1 MSEPSYK
8 IRPVSLDPN
17 HEPNKAQ
24 ARLSKLQSEF
34 SPPSVPSTCSNTIT
48 LATGDGS
55 APAIR
60 PVARQQRPED
70 QFRINSPSN
79 TFALH
84 HSLGRR
90 FVVSAN
96 PTLRD
101 LPHHPRRPLPDGIFN
116 ADGDNWKFQR
126 QVSSHEF
133 NTKSLRKFVE
143 QVVDPELSDRL
154 IPILSASAA
163 SSSVLDFQDILQR
176 FGFDNICRIAFGY
189 DPDCLLPSLPEA
201 NFAVA
206 FDEAV
211 QISSDRLRLL
221 HPVWKLKRALGIGSE
236 KRLRAVESEVRE
248 FAKAI
253 VREKKRDLSEAKVLG
268 SVDLLSR
275 FLSSGH
281 TDAKFVTDI
290 VISFTLAGRD
300 TTSAALTWFFWLLSQ
315 NPCHLE
321 IGSYREWSEERRQE
335 WLLSE
340 LCGKRILFG
349 PDLPKTEEI
358 SDVLDTLHVISELP
372 SDNFGAYIISMA
384 TAPSDVLAVELLQ
397 HLEAA
402 PATLSRLF
410 SIDWYRERINGTQEI
425 MIGYSD
431 SGKDAGRF
439 SAAWQ
444 LYKVQEEL
452 INIAKKFGVKLT
464 MFHGRGGT
472 VGRGG
477 GPTHLAI
484 LSQPPDTIHGSL
496 RVTVQ
501 GEVIEKSF
509 GEELLCFRTLQ
520 RFTAAT
526 LEHRISDEFASQTL
540 LVNLLS
546 FVSRTINSYWGTQQ
560 RIDLARFTG
569 LQSRKS
575 ESSSHQMPEMPD
587 STNQMPA
594 LDDKIASVAEAP
606 GKVETL
612 EVG

>member
-48 LATGDGS
+48 LATGDGY

-201 NFAVA
+201 KFAVA

-340 LCGKRILFG
+340 LCGKRLLFG

-402 PATLSRLF
+402 PAALSRLF

-431 SGKDAGRF
+431 SGKDAGHF

-477 GPTHLAI
+477 
-484 LSQPPDTIHGSL
+484 
-496 RVTVQ
+496 
-501 GEVIEKSF
+501 EVIEQSF

-520 RFTAAT
+520 RFIAAT

-560 RIDLARFTG
+560 WIDLARFTG

-594 LDDKIASVAEAP
+594 LDDKIAYVAEAP